1 MPKIR
6 INEIDN
12 TGRVQASAISNVV
25 YVPVRFNT
33 HVEGETK
40 RQLLKTDTVG
50 RFNTLTLFTSATEFK
65 NAAGETGKYTD
76 SENLLKEVDAIIS
89 ADSLGYQLCVHLLN
103 IGFHVL
109 VEALADTDTPSWNL
123 LEDKS
128 LYDIRFLTLGSLVEG
143 ATYTNG
149 RVNEGAI
156 YFNLTDSVQS
166 MVSTAAKRGDCIALV
181 NADETDPS
189 YDYSVASV
197 REDFGSLSDGEYAA
211 AFSPW
216 FYTKNSDF
224 KSTADDEKGV
234 KIPAAFG
241 YLFAYAN
248 ATKNNPE
255 WYAIAGFERGIIPEL
270 SDVCHSYTTAEVE
283 VLQGRSATEEVD
295 LDDAADNVGYAIN
308 PICYVR
314 PAGNIIYG
322 NRTLRVNDAS
332 KKLIASSFLN
342 IRNGLSAIKKVMY
355 EASRKYTFEQNTET
369 LWINFQS
376 YITPLLDKMQ
386 AGNGILGYTFIRQ
399 KTDAKARLKA
409 RLNLIPVEAVEDFDL
424 EVRLADDLTVS
435 E

>member
-6 INEIDN
+6 ITEVDK

-25 YVPVRFNT
+25 YMPVRLNVDGAT
-33 HVEGETK
+33 QVQKAEAGV
-40 RQLLKTDTVG
+40 LSDLA
-50 RFNTLTLFTSATEFK
+50 LFRSADDFK
-65 NAAGETGKYTD
+65 AAAD
-76 SENLLKEVDAIIS
+76 SEIVIYGVQGSEGKKIPVIS
-89 ADSLGYQLCVHLLN
+89 PDSLGYKLCVHLLN
-103 IGFHVL
+103 LGFEVL
-109 VEALADTDTPSWNL
+109 VEALSDSETPNWTK
-123 LEDKS
+123 LEDRS
-128 LYDIRFLTLGSLVEG
+128 LYDVRFFTLGAFTEG

-149 RVNEGAI
+149 VI
-156 YFNLTDSVQS
+156 DTSKTCFNMTGEVQN
-166 MVSTAAKRGDCIALV
+166 MISTAAKRGDCIALV
-181 NADETDPS
+181 NADENATGYS
-189 YDYSVASV
+189 YTVSDV
-197 REDFGSLSDGEYAA
+197 RSSFDSLSDGEYAA

-224 KSTADDEKGV
+224 TTDGTEV

-270 SDVCHSYTTAEVE
+270 SKVCHSFTTAEIE
-283 VLQGRSATEEVD
+283 VLQARSAEAEVA
-295 LDDAADNVGYAIN
+295 LDDSADNVGYAIN

-376 YITPLLDKMQ
+376 YVTPLLDRMQ
-386 AGNGILGYTFIRQ
+386 SGNGILGYTFIRQ
-399 KTDAKARLKA
+399 RTDAKARLKA
-409 RLNLIPVEAVEDFDL
+409 RLNLVPVEAVEDFDL
-424 EVRLADDLTVS
+424 EVYLTDDLTVS